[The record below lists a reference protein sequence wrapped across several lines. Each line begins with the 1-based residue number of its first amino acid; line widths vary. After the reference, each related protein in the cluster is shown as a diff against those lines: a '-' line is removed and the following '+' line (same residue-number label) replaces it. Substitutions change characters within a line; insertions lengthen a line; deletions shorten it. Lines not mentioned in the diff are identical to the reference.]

1 MRNQSAV
8 VAMVAQSQLAGV
20 VIAARTAAA
29 EIAAAEIAA
38 AVRVVV
44 VVASVDSDH

>member
-1 MRNQSAV
+1 MRNQWAV

-20 VIAARTAAA
+20 VIATRT
-29 EIAAAEIAA
+29 AAAEIAA